1 MLGAIAQFASNAI
14 DPASGSPLLE
24 TVPIG
29 YGVGS
34 VMWAFDRQTG
44 WQCLDPDYDPT
55 GKPPKQT
62 QRLILPEL
70 QRNATDPKLISD
82 TFEYLHPTHKP
93 ARATVWRELVRQC
106 EADTGVDLGWVITA
120 ADDVN
125 HYPANYSTKDR
136 VTFRD
141 GGIEITDRPKVRD
154 WWQTQH
160 RNRFC
165 VIDGLCHVS
174 GETVPL
180 TTKLEKVKGCPGAN
194 GSGASMTTNYRPAF
208 QSWNQGE
215 DHAYVSYKL
224 NHAVRVGLEAL
235 LSDRESC
242 LRLGS
247 IAWIAWTESSP
258 FQLDPLSY
266 PADPATF
273 IKSLDVFKAR
283 SISTDTHQ
291 LHIACLR
298 GDAGRIAV
306 LHYSAD
312 EPITITENIKHW
324 FAVQASVFDGESNLT
339 QAKKGQNT
347 KPMPMAFGLKAL
359 IEATLSPGQKV
370 NDRTG
375 DINALMR
382 SALFARPLPSQL
394 LARLLSR
401 LFNPANKTTRAQRS
415 MLALCLNYQPMS
427 QSLSDADRQVARLHG
442 RLLALYAQAQKKAN
456 GMSDIA
462 QTMAYRSLARYG
474 KTPHVLSLRL
484 AEALGPWRSKL
495 NRNGQD
501 DWLVNE
507 IQRVQSELAEYE
519 TPTSFSLYQQGEF
532 AMAFTAELAYKPK
545 EKSEPAK

>member
-1 MLGAIAQFASNAI
+1 MLGAVACFASHAI

-34 VMWAFDRQTG
+34 VMWAFDRQAG
-44 WQCLDPDYDPT
+44 WLCLDPDYDPT
-55 GKPPKQT
+55 GKPPKKT

-82 TFEYLHPTHKP
+82 TFEYLHPTHNPK
-93 ARATVWRELVRQC
+93 RATVWRELVRQC
-106 EADTGVDLGWVITA
+106 EVDTGMALGWVIAA
-120 ADDVN
+120 ADDVDR
-125 HYPANYSTKDR
+125 YPANYSIKDR

-141 GGIEITDRPKVRD
+141 GGLEITDDATVRD
-154 WWQTQH
+154 WWQAQH
-160 RNRFC
+160 RDRFC
-165 VIDGLCHVS
+165 SIEGLCHVS

-215 DHAYVSYKL
+215 DYAYVSYEL

-247 IAWIAWTESSP
+247 IAWIAWTDSSP

-266 PADPATF
+266 PADPAAF

-283 SISTDTHQ
+283 SMSADTRQ

-312 EPITITENIKHW
+312 EPVMIAENIKRW
-324 FAVQASVFDGESNLT
+324 FAVQASVFDGEADFT
-339 QAKKGQNT
+339 KAKKGEEP
-347 KPMPMAFGLKAL
+347 KPSPTAFGLKAL
-359 IEATLSPGQKV
+359 LEATLSPGQKV

-382 SALFARPLPSQL
+382 SALFGRPLPTEIL
-394 LARLLSR
+394 VRLLSR
-401 LFNPANKTTRAQRS
+401 LFNPANKTNRTQRA
-415 MLALCLNYQPMS
+415 MLALCLNYHAMT

-442 RLLALYAQAQKKAN
+442 RLLGLYSRAQKKAN
-456 GMSDIA
+456 GMGDIA
-462 QTMAYRSLARYG
+462 QTMPYRSLARYG

-484 AEALGPWRSKL
+484 AEAFGVWRSKL
-495 NRNGQD
+495 NHNGQD
-501 DWLVNE
+501 DWLTGE
-507 IQRVQSELAEYE
+507 IQRVQAELVQYE
-519 TPTSFSLYQQGEF
+519 TPIAFSMLQQAEF
-532 AMAFTAELAYKPK
+532 ATAFTAELAYKPK
-545 EKSEPAK
+545 EKSETAE

>member
-14 DPASGSPLLE
+14 DPASGSPLLDA
-24 TVPIG
+24 VPIG

-34 VMWAFDRQTG
+34 VMWAFDRQAG
-44 WQCLDPDYDPT
+44 WCCLDPDYDPT
-55 GKPPKQT
+55 GKPPKKT

-82 TFEYLHPTHKP
+82 TFEYLHPTHNPK
-93 ARATVWRELVRQC
+93 RATVWRELVRQC
-106 EADTGVDLGWVITA
+106 EADTGLDLGWVIAA
-120 ADDVN
+120 ADQVDR
-125 HYPANYSTKDR
+125 YPTNYNVKDR

-141 GGIEITDRPKVRD
+141 GGIEITDNATVRE
-154 WWQTQH
+154 WWQAQH
-160 RNRFC
+160 RDRFC
-165 VIDGLCHVS
+165 SINGLCHVS
-174 GETVPL
+174 GSTVPL

-215 DHAYVSYKL
+215 DHAYVSYEL
-224 NHAVRVGLEAL
+224 NHAVRVGLESL

-247 IAWIAWTESSP
+247 IAWIAWAESSP

-266 PADPATF
+266 PADPAAF

-283 SISTDTHQ
+283 SVAAATHQ

-312 EPITITENIKHW
+312 EPVTIAENLKRW
-324 FAVQASVFDGESNLT
+324 FAVQASAFDGESEFAK
-339 QAKKGQNT
+339 AKKGEQP
-347 KPMPMAFGLKAL
+347 KPLPTAFGLKAL

-382 SALFARPLPSQL
+382 SALFGRPLPSTI
-394 LARLLSR
+394 LARLLFR

-415 MLALCLNYQPMS
+415 MLALCMDYQMK
-427 QSLSDADRQVARLHG
+427 SLTDDRQVARLHG
-442 RLLALYAQAQKKAN
+442 RLLALYARAQKKAN
-456 GMSDIA
+456 GMGDIA
-462 QTMAYRSLARYG
+462 QTMPYRSLARYG

-484 AEALGPWRSKL
+484 AEAFGVWRSKL

-501 DWLVNE
+501 DWLTGEV
-507 IQRVQSELAEYE
+507 QRVQADLLQYE
-519 TPTSFSLYQQGEF
+519 TPIAFSLPQQAEF
-532 AMAFTAELAYKPK
+532 AAAFTAELAYKSK
-545 EKSEPAK
+545 EKSEAAE